1 MGCFFVEL
9 NRLGNT
15 PAPTLERVG
24 ATPTAELE
32 YLGGVPIAS
41 LAGLSDVPTA
51 VLEHLGGMTVSGN
64 LLCYVGNDTLT
75 ISETSLSFT
84 NEEVGT
90 TKSISVI
97 ATADWSAELNDP
109 DGLFE
114 IRTSAGAGGVVGR
127 VAITLI
133 ASNPNID
140 NYSASVVIKSRGL
153 RQILTLVAEA
163 SAVTYTPLTYI
174 EATGEQFFDLGYV
187 VKETDVIEMFYRNPF
202 VEEADKFYFGIVD
215 GDVAMWVDIYNN
227 TGYIRFGQTSSTVER
242 GGKLR
247 DGTLLRLKKNSFE
260 VNNTEVLTL
269 PYAGMPSLS
278 LIMFA
283 NKNANG
289 VYGYSDVRC
298 RWWRVTDADGNV
310 TIDLR
315 PVKRNDG
322 AIGLLD
328 KVSGNF
334 FVSETDTPFVAGD
347 EINIA
352 DGYELI
358 DYVTFNADKLFDAG
372 YISSDDSI
380 SCQFV
385 SERTGQY
392 VYGAISSPHTAT
404 ISLYTGSANWRWGS
418 TYLSRTTNNNTF
430 YTTEQTNGS
439 VMLDYTT
446 ASRTTSSAFTTAY
459 SMPLGGYV
467 SASGAYTP
475 NFIGKIYHF
484 AIKNGDTLLKDWWP
498 CKRKSDGVE
507 GFWDNVSKTFV
518 ESI

>member
-15 PAPTLERVG
+15 PTPTLERVG
-24 ATPTAELE
+24 ATPTAEVE

-41 LAGLSDVPTA
+41 LIGLGDTPTA
-51 VLEHLGGMTVSGN
+51 VLEHLGGMNVSGS
-64 LLCYVGNDTLT
+64 LLCYVGNDTLA

-84 NEEVGT
+84 SEDVGVQKT
-90 TKSISVI
+90 FIVFASSAWT
-97 ATADWSAELNDP
+97 AELIDP
-109 DGLFE
+109 DGLFS
-114 IRTSAGAGGVVGR
+114 ISRDGGLGGVGTR
-127 VAITLI
+127 MGITLI
-133 ASNPNID
+133 KANPNIE
-140 NYSASVVIKSRGL
+140 NYSASVVFKSRGL
-153 RQILTLVAEA
+153 RQTLGIVAEA
-163 SAVTYTPLTYI
+163 SVSYVPLTYI
-174 EATGEQFFDLGYV
+174 EATGAQYFDLDYV

-283 NKNANG
+283 NKTANG

-298 RWWRVTDADGNV
+298 RWFRIYNEAGELEV
-310 TIDLR
+310 DLHPR
-315 PVKRNDG
+315 KRNNG

-328 KVSGNF
+328 KVSGKF
-334 FVSETDTPFVAGD
+334 YVSESDTPFVAGD
-347 EINIA
+347 EINIT

-372 YISSDDSI
+372 YINSDDSVA
-380 SCQFV
+380 CQFV

-446 ASRTTSSAFTTAY
+446 VSRTKSSDFTTAY

-475 NFIGKIYHF
+475 NFIGKVYHF